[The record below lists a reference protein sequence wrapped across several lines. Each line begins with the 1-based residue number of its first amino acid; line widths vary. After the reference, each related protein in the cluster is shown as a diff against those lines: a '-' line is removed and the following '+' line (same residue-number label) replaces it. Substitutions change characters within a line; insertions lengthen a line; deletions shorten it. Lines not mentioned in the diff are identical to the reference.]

1 MRTAAVQCTASSDRA
16 ANLRRASELVG
27 AAADAGAELVVLP
40 ELFSLSADA
49 AGLRAHAEPLDGP
62 TGTWACETAARHGL
76 WLVAGSFIERAPTG
90 GLHNTSVLVS
100 PDGAPS
106 AVYRKVHL
114 FDVDVPGAVSRESDV
129 VSPGDDLV
137 LATVVD
143 TAARALPV
151 GMTIC
156 YDLRFPEVYRIL
168 TLRGALVMV
177 VPSAFSAQTGPA
189 HWEVLVRARALENQ
203 VFVVAAGQVGARP
216 GTFAAYGHTMIVD
229 PWGQVLASLREGEGH
244 VVVDLDLRGQQEVRS
259 RLPALPHRRPGVYR
273 WPPLATPGSGYDRAA
288 PGGGW

>member
-16 ANLRRASELVG
+16 ANLRHASELV
-27 AAADAGAELVVLP
+27 AAAANDGAELVVLP
-40 ELFSLSADA
+40 ELFSLSADP
-49 AGLRAHAEPLDGP
+49 AGLRAAAEPLDGP
-62 TGTWACETAARHGL
+62 TGTWACETAALHRL

-90 GLHNTSVLVS
+90 RLHNTSVLVS

-129 VSPGDDLV
+129 VAPGDDLV
-137 LATVVD
+137 LATVTD
-143 TAARALPV
+143 SAARKLPV
-151 GMTIC
+151 GLSVC

-177 VPSAFSAQTGPA
+177 VPAAFSAQTGPA

-203 VFVVAAGQVGARP
+203 VFVVAAGQDGARP
-216 GTFAAYGHTMIVD
+216 GTFSTHGHSMIVD
-229 PWGQVLASLREGEGH
+229 PWGQVLASLPQGEGH
-244 VVVDLDLRGQQEVRS
+244 VVADLDLRSQQEVRS

-273 WPPLATPGSGYDRAA
+273 WPVPATPGSGYDPAA
-288 PGGGW
+288 PGGW